1 VISAK
6 AIDPGIDLRLP
17 DKQAGIGFG
26 TGLDDHL
33 SLLQEPA
40 FSVRL
45 GLAARRPV
53 VPGRHLQNR
62 TLE

>member
-1 VISAK
+1 MISTK

-26 TGLDDHL
+26 AGLDDPL
-33 SLLQEPA
+33 SLPQAPA

-53 VPGRHLQNR
+53 VPG
-62 TLE
+62 